1 MFRRFSTTISRE
13 LSKCYQT
20 LELPVNQRQD
30 LKTVKEQY
38 LRLAQ
43 KYHPDHFKQSAQ
55 KFIEIKDAYE
65 KLVELEHQYQQD
77 PL

>member
-1 MFRRFSTTISRE
+1 
-13 LSKCYQT
+13 
-20 LELPVNQRQD
+20 VNQRQD

-65 KLVELEHQYQQD
+65 KLVELEH
-77 PL
+77 